1 MFALTRSDAR
11 FSLETLEEVYV
22 AFIENKR
29 LRRTYSRLN
38 LEALE
43 RQLQQSTDVK
53 VQFYLMQSR
62 PALPP
67 MPTHSVVAMHNYI
80 SFLKSKMSPEQLLEA
95 CKGIPKD

>member
-1 MFALTRSDAR
+1 M
-11 FSLETLEEVYV
+11 

-29 LRRTYSRLN
+29 LQRTYSRLN

-53 VQFYLMQSR
+53 VQFYLMQSQ

-67 MPTHSVVAMHNYI
+67 IPTDSVVAMHNYI
-80 SFLKSKMSPEQLLEA
+80 SFLKTKMSSEQLLEA